1 MSLPLP
7 SGLSPS
13 KVSSFKDCALAF
25 RFSAIDHLPEPPAP
39 YLAKGTL
46 VHRAL
51 ELLFTEAPADRTLD
65 AALEHLQTAHTE
77 VLADP
82 ENDGLVLEDEGV
94 WLSEAE
100 SLVRNYFQLEDP
112 TGVNAIGLELRL
124 DAQIGS
130 LRLRG
135 IIDRL
140 DLDDNGDLTVV
151 DYKTGG
157 APGVNWEGKRLGGVQ
172 FYAYLCEQLFGRR
185 PVAVRLL
192 HLKEPLSITSVP
204 TDQSIR
210 GLTTRTQA
218 IWAAIE
224 RACENDDFRPRPSRL
239 CDFCSFREWC
249 PAWGGNPADAPRPE
263 LAKSA

>member
-13 KVSSFKDCALAF
+13 KVSSFTDCALKF
-25 RFSAIDHLPEPPAP
+25 KFSAIDHLPEPPAIH
-39 YLAKGTL
+39 LAKGTL

-51 ELLFTEAPADRTLD
+51 ELLFCQPAADRTLS
-65 AALEHLQTAHTE
+65 AAIGHLQTAHAE

-82 ENDGLVLEDEGV
+82 ENEGLELEDEAGY
-94 WLSEAE
+94 LAEAE
-100 SLVRNYFQLEDP
+100 QLVRNYFQLEDP
-112 TGVNAIGLELRL
+112 TAVRAIGLELRL
-124 DAQIGS
+124 EVELGS
-130 LRLRG
+130 LHLRG

-140 DLDDNGDLTVV
+140 DLDDNGDLVVV

-157 APGVNWEGKRLGGVQ
+157 APSVQWEGRRMGGVQ
-172 FYAYLCEQLFGRR
+172 FYAFLCEQVLGRR

-218 IWAAIE
+218 IWTAIE
-224 RACENDDFRPRPSRL
+224 QACERDDFRPRPGRL
-239 CDFCSFREWC
+239 CDFCAFKAYC

-263 LAKSA
+263 LARSA